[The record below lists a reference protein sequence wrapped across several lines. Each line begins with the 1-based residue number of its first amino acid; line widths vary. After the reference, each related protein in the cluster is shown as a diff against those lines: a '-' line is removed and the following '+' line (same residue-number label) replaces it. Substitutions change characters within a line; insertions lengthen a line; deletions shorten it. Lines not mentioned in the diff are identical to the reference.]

1 MSRPSKRFIASKW
14 SEWLVPALLVILIVG
29 LLVTLAIVVLSMLHL
44 TPAY

>member
-1 MSRPSKRFIASKW
+1 MNRPSKRFTPSKW
-14 SEWLVPALLVILIVG
+14 SEWLVPALLAILIVG